1 MKPATCAHLAG
12 TLPAH
17 EFPYARRGARRG
29 LKEYGAWNDQK
40 SAALDR
46 RQLVYC
52 AFRLRHR
59 ERSMPVAAGQAR
71 LFRARELPCADGI
84 DTVPIL
90 ILDKTQY
97 IYAPPQS
104 FHCLAANDVQLIGL
118 TELPDS
124 VGENTHVTVDGKV
137 LEGVA
142 QGQYTRF
149 VIQVNGIL
157 PIGRLH

>member
-1 MKPATCAHLAG
+1 MTRYVRRLIGVIMCVALSGCVIGSGPCLWLQVRHDFTGRVHFR
-12 TLPAH
+12 
-17 EFPYARRGARRG
+17 EFPR
-29 LKEYGAWNDQK
+29 
-40 SAALDR
+40 
-46 RQLVYC
+46 
-52 AFRLRHR
+52 
-59 ERSMPVAAGQAR
+59 
-71 LFRARELPCADGI
+71 ADGI
-84 DTVPIL
+84 DTAPIL

-104 FHCLAANDVQLIGL
+104 LHCLAANDVQLIGL

-149 VIQVNGIL
+149 VIKVNSIL
-157 PIGRLH
+157 PIERLH

>member
-1 MKPATCAHLAG
+1 MDMQS
-12 TLPAH
+12 
-17 EFPYARRGARRG
+17 RGARRRLKTMRLGMIRTLRRLIG
-29 LKEYGAWNDQK
+29 LTMCI
-40 SAALDR
+40 ALSGCVIGSGPCLWLQVRHDFTGR
-46 RQLVYC
+46 VH
-52 AFRLRHR
+52 FREFPR
-59 ERSMPVAAGQAR
+59 
-71 LFRARELPCADGI
+71 ADGI

-104 FHCLAANDVQLIGL
+104 LHCLAANDVQLIGL

-124 VGENTHVTVDGKV
+124 IGENTHVTVDGKV

-149 VIQVNGIL
+149 VIQVNSIL
-157 PIGRLH
+157 PVGRLH